1 MWTEDTDSI
10 QKPRKS
16 ILLIN
21 KHPNNRSKPLT
32 WCLGFPKWDPLLFCS
47 HLHRI
52 SSILFTFVQNLY
64 FVPRGCNVLLIC
76 TNQIWIEKFDPVKV
90 PLALLGQTPN
100 MVFGISWIG
109 TIILYDNKSRNNQN
123 QFKQKLVI
131 GEVVKLSVT
140 SIGFL
145 AGRSRLHSKQD
156 WDVTCVLC
164 NLYL

>member
-10 QKPRKS
+10 QKLRKS

-21 KHPNNRSKPLT
+21 KHPNNRSEPLT
-32 WCLGFPKWDPLLFCS
+32 WCLGFPKWGPLA
-47 HLHRI
+47 
-52 SSILFTFVQNLY
+52 ILFTFVQNLLY

-76 TNQIWIEKFDPVKV
+76 TNQIWIENFDPVKV

-100 MVFGISWIG
+100 MVFSISWIG
-109 TIILYDNKSRNNQN
+109 MIILYDNKSQNNRN

-140 SIGFL
+140 SIGFI

-156 WDVTCVLC
+156 QDVTWVLC